1 CNQQDTENN
10 WQGAFGSKTHENDQ
24 KAAMIAPAANGSAPV
39 QVTIQWLMATVRRQP
54 LARKLPLW

>member
-1 CNQQDTENN
+1 
-10 WQGAFGSKTHENDQ
+10 
-24 KAAMIAPAANGSAPV
+24 MIAPAANGSAPV